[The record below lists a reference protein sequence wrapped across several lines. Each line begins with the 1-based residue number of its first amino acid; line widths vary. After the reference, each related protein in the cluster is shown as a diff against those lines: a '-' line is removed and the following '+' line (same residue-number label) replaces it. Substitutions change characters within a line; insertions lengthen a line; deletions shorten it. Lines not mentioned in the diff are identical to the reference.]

1 MQDMNQKCLE
11 CGHSFGL
18 HSTDGAR
25 CPKNDG
31 IPINGK
37 LVWYATHFDDGFFS
51 ADQLRA
57 RIAELEF
64 ENKWRKRDSEHLMEL
79 GGQYKLLEAEVAR
92 LTAGGEAM
100 QRDAELNTITIKMLM
115 AQLAEVN
122 EENRG
127 LRQMLHMEAK

>member
-1 MQDMNQKCLE
+1 
-11 CGHSFGL
+11 
-18 HSTDGAR
+18 
-25 CPKNDG
+25 
-31 IPINGK
+31 
-37 LVWYATHFDDGFFS
+37 
-51 ADQLRA
+51 
-57 RIAELEF
+57 
-64 ENKWRKRDSEHLMEL
+64 MEL

-127 LRQMLHMEAK
+127 LRQMLHMEPKNV